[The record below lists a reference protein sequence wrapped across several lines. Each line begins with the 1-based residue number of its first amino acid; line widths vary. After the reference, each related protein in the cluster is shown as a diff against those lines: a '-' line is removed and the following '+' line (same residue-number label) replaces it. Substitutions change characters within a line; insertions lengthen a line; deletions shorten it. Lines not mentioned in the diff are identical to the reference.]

1 MDNMNSDGVLEAGTS
16 LNSNLSALDK
26 PTGAITAKQP
36 EVDGSKGSGA
46 IEAHNTMASLF
57 SRIKKPI
64 QRLHKPSKLDISSP
78 VALDFAKAS
87 SDFKEVYT
95 GALKL
100 DELQAEALGIFDK
113 ITGSDAPGLDEEV
126 TGLDPHVPEDKF
138 HGLDAHG
145 LNKTTGSDTPGL
157 DEEVTGLDP
166 HVPED
171 KFHGLEAPDRE
182 DKVSCDSKVLHH
194 ISPDHILT
202 KFQFHDDSTSEKT
215 LLPVSSQEETEES
228 LSSLVEE
235 LVAEE
240 GEEYVVP
247 DLARHSDAG
256 KKYPAYM
263 IETDFHK
270 GLTDEEV
277 LERRKNHG
285 SNVMTQD
292 KVNHW
297 LQFLMFFVGPI
308 QFVMEVR
315 MPLKIFGAPN
325 SA

>member
-100 DELQAEALGIFDK
+100 DELQAEALSIFDK
-113 ITGSDAPGLDEEV
+113 ITGPDAPGLDEEV
-126 TGLDPHVPEDKF
+126 TGLDHHVPEDKF
-138 HGLDAHG
+138 HG
-145 LNKTTGSDTPGL
+145 S
-157 DEEVTGLDP
+157 
-166 HVPED
+166 
-171 KFHGLEAPDRE
+171 EAPGRE
-182 DKVSCDSKVLHH
+182 NKVSCDSKVLHQ
-194 ISPDHILT
+194 IGPDHILT

-240 GEEYVVP
+240 GEEHVVP

-315 MPLKIFGAPN
+315 LPLKIFGAPN